1 MALRHVFFIGEMTVK
16 IIRSPYLKAML
27 WGALLHTFGKIVNPQ
42 RLAHWHAL
50 TLKAAYIC
58 GYMSEGHNINLK
70 GIRFASAYY
79 MLGRAHAHRCLRPF
93 ERQVHFSVPH
103 NLNLTAVEKPLKAKE
118 TVPTPEEF
126 RTLTW
131 KARAKDLE
139 KQLAKHKS
147 LTAPAVVAV
156 VAPATSAS
164 VTASPEIPAVATPSP
179 SHPIFQET
187 KTNFDYSNMPP
198 APTVILDPDFYAIPD
213 DTEEPMVDF
222 NDVVPAVSHKQN
234 PSATPAAA
242 PVTRDDTAKKPPVTT
257 MPFGK
262 HQGSPIAK
270 VPTRYLQWV
279 LANLDT
285 DEPLRAGIIRSLE
298 KRGINSADIV
308 LKAPGSQTRSR
319 PPHRA
324 A

>member
-1 MALRHVFFIGEMTVK
+1 MK
-16 IIRSPYLKAML
+16 IIKSPYLKAML

-42 RLAHWHAL
+42 RLAHWHVL

-58 GYMSEGHNINLK
+58 GYMSEGHSINLK

-103 NLNLTAVEKPLKAKE
+103 HLDLKSVQKLEMAKE
-118 TVPTPEEF
+118 AIPTPEEF

-131 KARAKDLE
+131 KARAEDLE
-139 KQLAKHKS
+139 RQLAQQKS
-147 LTAPAVVAV
+147 LTASTVATPVASTLVSATPEVPVVA
-156 VAPATSAS
+156 A
-164 VTASPEIPAVATPSP
+164 PSP
-179 SHPIFQET
+179 SHPIIPEII
-187 KTNFDYSNMPP
+187 TNFDYSNMAP
-198 APTVILDPDFYAIPD
+198 APDSVVLDPDFYAIPD
-213 DTEEPMVDF
+213 DTEEALVDF
-222 NDVVPAVSHKQN
+222 NDIAPAVSHKRN
-234 PSATPAAA
+234 PPATPTAA
-242 PVTRDDTAKKPPVTT
+242 PVTRDDTAKKTPITV

-262 HQGSPIAK
+262 HQGATIAK

-285 DEPLRAGIIRSLE
+285 DEALRAGIVQSLQN
-298 KRGINSADIV
+298 RGINSADIV
-308 LKAPGSQTRSR
+308 IKVPGPKTRSR